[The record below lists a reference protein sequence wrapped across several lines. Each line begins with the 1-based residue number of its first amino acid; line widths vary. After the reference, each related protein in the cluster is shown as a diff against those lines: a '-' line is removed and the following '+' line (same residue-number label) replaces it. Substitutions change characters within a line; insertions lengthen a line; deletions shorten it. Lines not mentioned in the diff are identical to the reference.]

1 MSKRRRQDE
10 KLGLNSSIA
19 KDIHKKGYFTLT
31 NVALLQTADQVL
43 DIIKIKFSKDLN
55 FTIDAK
61 KNAYILKFR
70 NCNSYLFGTE

>member
-1 MSKRRRQDE
+1 M
-10 KLGLNSSIA
+10 GLKSSIA
-19 KDIHKKGYFTLT
+19 LEINQKGYFTLS

-55 FTIDAK
+55 FSIDAK
-61 KNAYILKFR
+61 NEAYILKFR